1 MIEIIFQANIFNDDD
16 DDDDDDDDYG
26 SQNLFVHQPSFN
38 MLGLK

>member
-1 MIEIIFQANIFNDDD
+1 MIEIIFQAIILDD

>member
-1 MIEIIFQANIFNDDD
+1 MIEIIFQAIILDDD

>member
-1 MIEIIFQANIFNDDD
+1 MIEIIFQANIFD

-26 SQNLFVHQPSFN
+26 FQNLFVHQPSFN

>member
-1 MIEIIFQANIFNDDD
+1 MIEIIFQANIFNDD

>member
-1 MIEIIFQANIFNDDD
+1 MIEIIFQANIFN
-16 DDDDDDDDYG
+16 DDDDDDDYG

>member
-1 MIEIIFQANIFNDDD
+1 MIEIIFQANIFN